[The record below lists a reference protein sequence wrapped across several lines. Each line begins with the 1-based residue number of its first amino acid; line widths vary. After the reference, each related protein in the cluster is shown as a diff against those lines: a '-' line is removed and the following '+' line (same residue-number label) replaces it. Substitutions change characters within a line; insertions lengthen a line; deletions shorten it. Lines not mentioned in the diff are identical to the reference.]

1 MLLLFDID
9 GTLLDTK
16 GAGRRAMEFVANDL
30 FGNGFSFDTVN
41 FGGNLDPLIFR
52 EAAEANGLDDIDAAH
67 ERFAA
72 AYPAALK
79 REMAEATGPH
89 EVEPCVAVHAA
100 LAECRDWV
108 DVGRATLGCLTG
120 NYTAAGPAKLRRVG
134 IDVEQFT
141 ITAWGDEAADRP
153 GLVEV
158 AMHKHGQARGAAVT
172 GDEVVV
178 IGDTVRDVACA
189 KAHGCVS
196 YAVCTGSGTRDE
208 LEAAGADVVA
218 DSLED
223 LELLRLLVFGGPMGV
238 RAARNQSSNA

>member
-16 GAGRRAMEFVANDL
+16 GAGRRAMESVATEL
-30 FGNGFSFDTVN
+30 FGDGFSFDAVS

-52 EAAEANGLDDIDAAH
+52 EAAEANGLNDIDTAH

-79 REMAEATGPH
+79 REMADATGDL
-89 EVEPCVAVHAA
+89 EVEACAAVHEA
-100 LAECRDWV
+100 LAQCRDWV
-108 DVGRATLGCLTG
+108 GVGRATLGCLTG
-120 NYTAAGPAKLRRVG
+120 NYAAAGPAKLRRVG

-141 ITAWGDEAADRP
+141 VTAWGDEAPDRP
-153 GLVEV
+153 GLVAL
-158 AMHKHGQARGAAVT
+158 AMDKHGQARGAAVQ

-208 LEAAGADVVA
+208 LEAAGADIVV

-223 LELLRLLVFGGPMGV
+223 LELLRLLVFGGPMTV
-238 RAARNQSSNA
+238 RAARKQSGG

>member
-9 GTLLDTK
+9 GTLLDTN
-16 GAGRRAMEFVANDL
+16 GAGRRAMQRVAADL
-30 FGNGFSFDTVN
+30 FGDGFSFDTVS

-52 EAAEANGLDDIDAAH
+52 EAAQANGLDDIDAAH
-67 ERFAA
+67 EQFAA

-79 REMAEATGPH
+79 REMADATGEL
-89 EVEPCVAVHAA
+89 EVETCVAVHEA
-100 LAECRDWV
+100 LAQCRDWV
-108 DVGRATLGCLTG
+108 GVGRATLGCLTG
-120 NYTAAGPAKLRRVG
+120 NYAAAGPAKLRRVG

-141 ITAWGDEAADRP
+141 VTAWGDEASDRP
-153 GLVEV
+153 GLVAL
-158 AMHKHGQARGAAVT
+158 AMNKHAEARGASVT

-196 YAVCTGSGTRDE
+196 YAVCTGSGTRPE
-208 LEAAGADVVA
+208 LEAAGADVVV

-238 RAARNQSSNA
+238 RAARQSSAV